1 MSSLAF
7 CDDYGGVLCRSHGD
21 GIPSVMTS
29 RVCEKP
35 STSTVPIR
43 LYIRATSIGAQLSY
57 CFLSL
62 RPILGSAVAC
72 KNGYSCFDNV
82 AESRYDLLLTDEV
95 DSSGNLFGRWRRHR
109 L

>member
-35 STSTVPIR
+35 STCIVPIP
-43 LYIRATSIGAQLSY
+43 LYAHIRTSTGAQLSY
-57 CFLSL
+57 CLPSL

-72 KNGYSCFDNV
+72 KNGYSYFDNV
-82 AESRYDLLLTDEV
+82 AETRYDLLTDEA
-95 DSSGNLFGRWRRHR
+95 DPSGDLFGRWRRHR